1 MVVSEFNLLAAF
13 HCHNEEYFDGVLPI
27 PNLVISHS
35 YRTLGYFHCDVDE
48 YGNYYNETIE
58 ISDSYDYTE
67 EQFRD
72 IMIHEMI
79 HYYLLYVGL
88 DTKCTHGK
96 EFKKMMDDFNIRY
109 GFNITKKI
117 DLSSYKIKKGNSKL
131 MFKLCTF
138 F

>member
-1 MVVSEFNLLAAF
+1 MILKEFNLIAAF
-13 HCHNEEYFDGVLPI
+13 HCYNEEYFDGILPI

-35 YRTLGYFHCDVDE
+35 YRTLGYFHCDVDLS
-48 YGNYYNETIE
+48 GGFYNETIE
-58 ISDSYDYTE
+58 ISDNYDYTE

-88 DTKCTHGK
+88 DTKCRHGK
-96 EFKKMMDDFNIRY
+96 EFKRLMDDFNIRH
-109 GFNITKKI
+109 GFNITKTI
-117 DLSSYKIKKGNSKL
+117 DLTNYKVRRGKSKL